1 MADEPVLLSMID
13 MAMECLDD
21 AELLLNEDRYRSAV
35 TKSYYAMF
43 HLSNALAFC
52 DGKQF
57 SRHSQV
63 IGYFGN
69 QYIRTNEIDRNWF
82 SALNGAS
89 ALRNKSDYLYGSV
102 VTKPEAE
109 QHYSNAVLFSKAILS
124 YIFDKKCSSDV
135 IKTILDERFI

>member
-1 MADEPVLLSMID
+1 MADESVLLSMID

-21 AELLLNEDRYRSAV
+21 AELLLKEDRYRSTV

-52 DGKQF
+52 DGRQF
-57 SRHSQV
+57 SQHSQI
-63 IGYFGN
+63 IGYFGS
-69 QYIRTNEIDRNWF
+69 QYIRTNEIDRKWF

-102 VTKPEAE
+102 ISKAEAE
-109 QHYSNAVLFSKAILS
+109 QHYSNAVLFSKTVLR
-124 YIFDKKCSSDV
+124 YIFDKKCGSDA
-135 IKTILDERFI
+135 IKIILAERFA